1 MVSDIMNDKQKGG
14 LIALCG
20 VTILSFDSLLVKLVG
35 TSEWNLIFWRGT
47 LLSLTLILMN
57 YAKLKMSANSSSN
70 KRINLSPLIV
80 IGGFAFAA
88 SSSFFVLAL
97 NNTQVTSA
105 LVIFNTA
112 PFFAALV
119 AFVFLKEKL
128 PFHTLIA
135 IAVAIVGVGVIF
147 DYAPA
152 GTGGVTGDLYAI
164 VAAISFAIYLV
175 ILRSNQGENS
185 SRFLIIGGLTMSIIG
200 LVNGANPMA
209 IEGLPILYMGV
220 LGCIVV
226 PVSGLCI
233 AKSTQYLPAAQ
244 TGLILLLEILLGPF
258 FVYIVLKV
266 QPSIENMLGGGLVLI
281 TLLAH
286 TLWDSYSIA
295 KHPSIIS
302 DIAS

>member
-1 MVSDIMNDKQKGG
+1 MNGKQKGG

-20 VTILSFDSLLVKLVG
+20 VTILSFDSLLVKLVD

-80 IGGFAFAA
+80 ISGFAFAA

-152 GTGGVTGDLYAI
+152 GTVTGDLYAI

-185 SRFLIIGGLTMSIIG
+185 SRFLIAGGLTMSIVG

-258 FVYIVLKV
+258 FVYIVLKE

>member
-1 MVSDIMNDKQKGG
+1 MMNDKQKGG

-20 VTILSFDSLLVKLVG
+20 VTLLSFDSLLVKLVD
-35 TSEWNLIFWRGT
+35 TSEWNLIFWRGI
-47 LLSLTLILMN
+47 LLSLTLIF
-57 YAKLKMSANSSSN
+57 MSYIKSKIRSKSTSN

-80 IGGFAFAA
+80 IGGVAFAA

-112 PFFAALV
+112 PFFAALI

-128 PFHTLIA
+128 PLHTLIA
-135 IAVAIVGVGVIF
+135 IAVAILGVGVIF

-175 ILRSNQGENS
+175 TLRSNQGENS
-185 SRFLIIGGLTMSIIG
+185 SQFLIFGGLTMSVIG
-200 LVNGANPMA
+200 LVNGANPIAM
-209 IEGLPILYMGV
+209 EGLPILYMVV

-226 PVSGLCI
+226 PFSGLFI

-258 FVYIVLKV
+258 FVYIVLKE
-266 QPSIENMLGGGLVLI
+266 QPSVENMLGGGLVLV

-286 TLWDSYSIA
+286 TLWESYRAA
-295 KHPSIIS
+295 KHPKTIS
-302 DIAS
+302 DVAS